1 MLVEGNVEGN
11 VAVGLLG
18 FNLLGIYSSSLMINA
33 GRNSSSCLYQSS
45 SRQSPRLVVARLLV
59 RLAQSLHDA
68 ATSITAASCPP
79 TAPFYSPSHVAT
91 WTRSLSFREGKGAG
105 CDRWK
110 DGEDHGGQTAAEG
123 PTEAYA
129 EAVWDVEWTA
139 CAEDSVRPKKGGWC
153 AIRGRR
159 STLQVVTL
167 RRLE

>member
-1 MLVEGNVEGN
+1 MLVEGN

-18 FNLLGIYSSSLMINA
+18 FNLVGILIVVDDKFRTLLPHPVCIN
-33 GRNSSSCLYQSS
+33 
-45 SRQSPRLVVARLLV
+45 RLVVNLPAPSSHVFSYASRS
-59 RLAQSLHDA
+59 RT
-68 ATSITAASCPP
+68 TSPRPPLPPASCPP
-79 TAPFYSPSHVAT
+79 TAPFSSPSHVAT

-110 DGEDHGGQTAAEG
+110 DGEDHVGQTAAEG

-139 CAEDSVRPKKGGWC
+139 CAEDSVGPKKGGWC